1 MKFLYDII
9 KKIFELVIVM
19 NKIRFGIVG
28 PGNIAHRFANAI
40 KNVPDAELTAVAS
53 RYIEN
58 ANKFADEFNIPYRFE
73 GYENMAKSDVIDAVY
88 ISVPHSGHAEN
99 AILFMNHGKHVLSE
113 KPLAVNAR
121 EVTEMI
127 EASVKNN
134 VFLMEGMWAR
144 FVPGTLKMLEIANSG
159 ILGDLKCAEGKFC
172 YSFDE
177 DEMDHHALKVA
188 NGGGSLLDVGCY
200 CLYFSS
206 WYLGNEV
213 ERISAEAENFN
224 GVDSHLCALIKYKS
238 GAIADLSSAVLL
250 RKNGGGVLYGT
261 KGYAQLDRCY
271 APQSIKI
278 VLYDGKEENYSCPYS
293 GNGFEE
299 QIIHTC
305 ECINNGL
312 TESPVNTFEQSLF
325 IAKQMDEIRK
335 ITDIIYPQDLK

>member
-1 MKFLYDII
+1 MKKL
-9 KKIFELVIVM
+9 
-19 NKIRFGIVG
+19 RFGIVG

-40 KNVPDAELTAVAS
+40 KNVPQAELTAVAS
-53 RYIEN
+53 RTIQN
-58 ANKFADEFNIPYRFE
+58 ANKFADEFNIEHRFE
-73 GYENMAKSDVIDAVY
+73 GYEAMAKSDVIDVAY
-88 ISVPHSGHAEN
+88 IAVPHSGHAEN

-121 EVTEMI
+121 QVQEMI
-127 EASVKNN
+127 DCAVKNN
-134 VFLMEGMWAR
+134 VFLMEAMWAR
-144 FVPGTLKMLEIANSG
+144 FVPGTLKMLEIAESG
-159 ILGDLKCAEGKFC
+159 ILGDIKCAEGKFC

-177 DEMDHHALKVA
+177 DEMDHHALKVE

-213 ERISAEAENFN
+213 ESICAQAESFN

-238 GAIADLSSAVLL
+238 GAIASLSSAVLL
-250 RKNGGGVLYGT
+250 RKNGGGYLYGT

-278 VLYDGKEENYSCPYS
+278 KIYDGEESEITCPYM

-305 ECINNGL
+305 ECINSGL
-312 TESPVNTFEQSLF
+312 TQSPVNTFGQSLF
-325 IAKQMDEIRK
+325 IAKQMDDIRRK
-335 ITDIIYPQDLK
+335 TGIIYPQD

>member
-1 MKFLYDII
+1 
-9 KKIFELVIVM
+9 
-19 NKIRFGIVG
+19 
-28 PGNIAHRFANAI
+28 
-40 KNVPDAELTAVAS
+40 
-53 RYIEN
+53 
-58 ANKFADEFNIPYRFE
+58 
-73 GYENMAKSDVIDAVY
+73 MAKSDVIDAVY
-88 ISVPHSGHAEN
+88 VSVPHSGHAEYS
-99 AILFMNHGKHVLSE
+99 IMFMNYGKHVLSE

-121 EVTEMI
+121 EVQEMI
-127 EASVKNN
+127 DASVKNK

-159 ILGDLKCAEGKFC
+159 VLGELKGAEGKFC

-177 DEMDHHALKVA
+177 DEMDHHALKVE

-206 WYLGNEV
+206 WYLGKEI

-224 GVDSHLCALIKYKS
+224 GVDSHLCTLIKYKS

-250 RKNGGGVLYGT
+250 RKNGGGFLYGT

-271 APQSIKI
+271 APQNIKI
-278 VLYDGKEENYSCPYS
+278 KIYDGEESEYFYPYM

-299 QIIHTC
+299 QIIHAC

-335 ITDIIYPQDLK
+335 MTGIIYPQDSE